1 METARLSFA
10 LSEREIADRDYAL
23 INSKG
28 FGGNNATAALLSP
41 RTTEALLQQ
50 HHGSAAMTLWRARL
64 ETVKAAQGAIETK
77 RLKGEWSPAYHFDE
91 GVLTDAEVSLTDT
104 SITLGRQTIP
114 LHGAIPEGW
123 QIDG

>member
-1 METARLSFA
+1 M
-10 LSEREIADRDYAL
+10 SEREITDRDYAL

-50 HHGSAAMTLWRARL
+50 HHGAAAMKSWRTRHEAVRD
-64 ETVKAAQGAIETK
+64 AQSAIEIQ
-77 RLKGEWSPAYHFDE
+77 RLNGEWSPAYHFDE
-91 GVLTDAEVSLTDT
+91 GVLTDAEVSLTET
-104 SITLGRQTIP
+104 SITLGQQTMP
-114 LHGAIPEGW
+114 LHGVIPEGW

>member
-1 METARLSFA
+1 MTSWRV
-10 LSEREIADRDYAL
+10 RH
-23 INSKG
+23 
-28 FGGNNATAALLSP
+28 
-41 RTTEALLQQ
+41 EAVQ
-50 HHGSAAMTLWRARL
+50 
-64 ETVKAAQGAIETK
+64 AAQSAIETQ

-104 SITLGRQTIP
+104 SITLGKQTIP